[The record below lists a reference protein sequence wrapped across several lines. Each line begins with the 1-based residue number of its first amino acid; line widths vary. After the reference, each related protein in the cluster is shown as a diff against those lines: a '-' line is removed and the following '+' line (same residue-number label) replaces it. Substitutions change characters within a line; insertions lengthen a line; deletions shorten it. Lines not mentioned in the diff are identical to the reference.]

1 MTAPSRDRSFGD
13 LFGSL
18 TSQLGQLIH
27 KEVELARTEVTANVV
42 RTSRNASLIGAG
54 AAVTYAG
61 LLALTVAAIAL
72 LVQIGLDAWVSAL
85 VVAIALFVIGG
96 LLVQRGRAQLAARSV
111 APTRTIETLRDD
123 AEWAKEQTR

>member
-27 KEVELARTEVTANVV
+27 KEVELARTEITANAV
-42 RTSRNASLIGAG
+42 RTGRNASLIGIGGVVAY
-54 AAVTYAG
+54 TG
-61 LLALTVAAIAL
+61 LIALTIAAIAL
-72 LVQIGLDAWVSAL
+72 LIQVGLDPWLSAL
-85 VVAIALFVIGG
+85 IVAVVLFAVGG
-96 LLVQRGRAQLAARSV
+96 LLVQRGRAQLASHSV
-111 APTRTIETLRDD
+111 APIRTIETLRDD